1 MDKKVIAVVLRS
13 SFSTVKGILVRNII
27 FPNYTDDDFFL

>member
-1 MDKKVIAVVLRS
+1 MENRIIAVVLRS
-13 SFSTVKGILVRNII
+13 SFSTVKGILVRNMI